1 MQFGKGDGGGGPTWQ
16 HLERLRRLRGMA
28 DTNPGVLARTHV
40 GASADDFFDRLEPKA
55 SSLVTWYGELYF
67 ELHRGVYTTQARTKL
82 NNRRSE
88 FLLHD
93 LELLATIAS
102 VQDSGYKYP
111 KKEFDE
117 MWQGVMLCQFHDCLP
132 GTAIEMCYDDSEKI
146 YAKVNQTAEALF
158 QKIFTVLGIEKSEI
172 SSSKIDTAVALNT
185 LLWPRKELV
194 DISETEAVVASGEGH
209 ALAVKTFSSSSDN
222 ANAVTVQE
230 TSSGVFQLENAHLT
244 VKIEGGVITSL
255 YDRRAKR
262 ETLSGKANQ
271 YSIFDD
277 KPVYWQAWDV
287 EVYHLETR
295 EELTNT
301 STKISE
307 DKGYRASVVV
317 ETRVSEKSSMKTT
330 ISLDAVLDDEPS
342 LVKCTADVE
351 WHETMKF
358 LKVEFPVQ
366 VTNTEASYET
376 QYGII
381 KRPTHYNTS

>member
-1 MQFGKGDGGGGPTWQ
+1 
-16 HLERLRRLRGMA
+16 MA

-67 ELHRGVYTTQARTKL
+67 ELHRGVYTTQARTKM
-82 NNRRSE
+82 NNRKAE

-102 VQDSGYKYP
+102 IQDKGYKYP
-111 KKEFDE
+111 KKELDE

-146 YAKVNQTAEALF
+146 YANVYKTADMLF
-158 QKIFTVLGIEKSEI
+158 QKTFAVLGIEKSEV
-172 SSSKIDTAVALNT
+172 SSSNLDSAVALNT
-185 LLWPRKELV
+185 LSWPRKELV
-194 DISETEAVVASGEGH
+194 EISQTEAVVASGEGC
-209 ALAVKTFSSSSDN
+209 ALAIESFNASSDTK
-222 ANAVTVQE
+222 AVTVQE
-230 TSSGVFQLENAHLT
+230 LSSGVFQLENAHLT
-244 VKIEGGVITSL
+244 VKIEGGMITSL

-295 EELTNT
+295 EELTN
-301 STKISE
+301 SNTKIAE
-307 DKGYRASVVV
+307 DKEYRASVVV
-317 ETRVSEKSSMKTT
+317 ETKVSEKSSIRTT
-330 ISLDAVLDDEPS
+330 ISLDAALDDEPS

-366 VTNTEASYET
+366 VSNTEASYET